1 MLGIIIA
8 FVLGIIISGVGI
20 VPYHFYR
27 HLDKVL
33 TGILLILLF
42 GMGLN
47 IGLDEKITGN
57 ILELGKTAFLISAGS
72 VIGSVLLAWYFGKL
86 IYGEKK

>member
-8 FVLGIIISGVGI
+8 FVLGIIISASGI
-20 VPYHFYR
+20 IPFHFYR

-33 TGILLILLF
+33 TGILLVLLF

-47 IGLDEKITGN
+47 IGLDKKIIGN
-57 ILELGKTAFLISAGS
+57 ILELGKTAFLISGA
-72 VIGSVLLAWYFGKL
+72 SVLGSIIMAWYFGKW
-86 IYGEKK
+86 IYGEKR

>member
-1 MLGIIIA
+1 MLGIIAA
-8 FVLGIIISGVGI
+8 FVLGIIISAIGI
-20 VPYHFYR
+20 IPFHFYR
-27 HLDKVL
+27 HIGKVL

-47 IGLDEKITGN
+47 IGLDEHIIGN
-57 ILELGKTAFLISAGS
+57 IMGLGRTAFLISGFS
-72 VIGSVLLAWYFGKL
+72 VLGSVLLAWYFGRW

>member
-1 MLGIIIA
+1 MWGIIAA
-8 FVLGIIISGVGI
+8 FVLGIIISAVGV

-33 TGILLILLF
+33 TVILLVLLF

-47 IGLDEKITGN
+47 IGLDENITGN
-57 ILELGKTAFLISAGS
+57 IFNLGKTAFLISAAS
-72 VIGSVLLAWYFGKL
+72 VLGSVLVAWYFGKW